1 MNNLSFTVRNATQ
14 EDIEWLIELR
24 SFLLDGTSAIYASR
38 SQTDSERW
46 RTAYKHWLAAHLGVQ
61 CAGARS

>member
-24 SFLLDGTSAIYASR
+24 SFLLDGT
-38 SQTDSERW
+38 
-46 RTAYKHWLAAHLGVQ
+46 
-61 CAGARS
+61 